1 MGEKKVLTTWEAGR
15 YCGVSPYTVRHWI
28 NSGQLEAYTTPGGHR
43 RIPRKTLDDFLRRH
57 NMPVPTA
64 FQEGNKRVLI
74 LAAGPEA
81 DALARDMRTWADDLT
96 VTLAR
101 SGFEAGFEVSSRPP
115 HLFIVDVDDPRWDG
129 IAVFRAVH
137 EDGRGSR
144 VQMAAMGM
152 DSSVE
157 RMEALQRA
165 GVLHC
170 FSKPVDR
177 ADLCRFVKRMFPSCD
192 WKVNLR
198 KASRAP
204 DR

>member
-1 MGEKKVLTTWEAGR
+1 
-15 YCGVSPYTVRHWI
+15 
-28 NSGQLEAYTTPGGHR
+28 
-43 RIPRKTLDDFLRRH
+43 LDDFLRRH

-81 DALARDMRTWADDLT
+81 DALARDMRTWTDDLT

-170 FSKPVDR
+170 FSKPVVR
-177 ADLCRFVKRMFPSCD
+177 ADLCRFVKQMFPSCD

-198 KASRAP
+198 KASRGP